1 MVAQIDN
8 DKNVQVLS
16 KPSAGETREAVVGS
30 GSDVSF
36 DFDLDAVQATQDG
49 STLVLKFEDDS
60 VLKLTDFANE
70 MEPAEVTLQD
80 GTVVSADAIMEAIG
94 EDGFIDTA
102 AGSFSTAASQA
113 PQGSGSS
120 RLDGFNDLLDGLE
133 NQEIDHALGDVARPD
148 FDSADA
154 AAVNNP
160 VVAVDDNDGTI
171 ADFNGSVSA
180 EKLDDILS
188 GSAVDPSVS
197 GNVLDND
204 IDPDGD
210 TLTVVSST
218 SNAQYGTFVLNADGT
233 WTYTLNNQ
241 NPDVVALDD
250 NEVRTDTITY
260 IVSDGQTQ
268 SEATLTVTI
277 RGTNDAP
284 IVQAE
289 AAEID
294 AVPYLTASGDA
305 AADPTV
311 SGTLQDNAHDLDT
324 NDSLTFS
331 AGVYKG
337 QYGTLTVAADGSW
350 TYQLHADN
358 DAVKTLSNDSE
369 MLKDTFT
376 YTVSDG
382 TESVS
387 SSVTI
392 DIKGTND
399 APEVAVATTDAG
411 ANSVDHSG
419 SEAIKASVTEH
430 GFEADPAGTA
440 EGKDNSPA
448 DPDIVNDSNEV
459 GSDTASG
466 TLTFTDVDSADHGN
480 AETAAGGKELT
491 YSVSVE
497 SVGADDSGSSNV
509 LSSADGASKLSVEG
523 KYGTLTYDTA
533 SGKWSYQL
541 DNNDPDTQNLFK
553 PVLGPDGKLTY
564 PETSG
569 QEKFTVQASDGHGGV
584 VSKDI
589 VIDVDGSF
597 DPVEYT
603 LTYGAESGSSN
614 RAGWNNAVGYT
625 VTYADGTT
633 ASFIAWGDA
642 HKSLNTEGGV
652 AKFLITKP
660 FVDVDFFVV
669 PQGGNFLNS
678 DSKVYV
684 DSNNVLHYFD
694 TASGKWLTSGVRA
707 GSSIRGQISTNVK
720 HVASSDADMPGEGSY
735 DFEDYVAGSHAA
747 AKNYHDVNFSV
758 SAETKVEKEYME
770 NGSVRFKITGTDHRD
785 ELHGTDYDDVITGG
799 DGDDVISGNGGTNTL
814 HGGDGNDT
822 FLGGEGADHFH
833 GGDDSDTVS
842 YENSQSRVVV
852 DLSGTVTSDGDAAND
867 TFDSIENLR
876 GSAFDDILYGDDN
889 ANRIEGGAGGD
900 YISGGKGN
908 DTIDGGSGDDDLWG
922 KEGNDTIK
930 GGSGNDLLWGGNGN
944 DTLEGGSGVDR
955 LTGGDGKDTLKGGSG
970 ADTLLGGDGADTL
983 YGDEGDDTLE
993 GGSGVDYLYGGK
1005 GDDTL
1010 DGDSGIDHLMG
1021 GEGADTLRG
1030 GGDTDFL
1037 RGEQGAD
1044 TLEGGLGADYLYGGE
1059 GADTLRGGDGDDH
1072 LIGGEGADVL
1082 EGGIGTDTANYSKDN
1097 GGAGIDVTMRGANSV
1112 GAAKGGYA
1120 EGDTLSSVERIIG
1133 SEHND
1138 RITTDAGLELVDG
1151 GAGYDRLTVTGSDSY
1166 NMSLSETDAA
1176 NAEFGADIDF
1186 NNDGNSELSAK
1197 NMNDFHFDNT
1207 GSGNDLNVNIKVD
1220 NDITQYGNFTVHS
1233 DGKATTTIDA
1243 QGHDVSNLVIG
1254 GTSADGG
1261 NVINIKNADQLNDL
1275 QIDGSN
1281 AADHITIEANSS
1293 NHVGGKYGGK
1303 NTIDGEGG
1311 DDVIDLSGVKSG
1323 SITVNAGADNDTVI
1337 AGGAK
1342 EIIDGGTGSDT
1353 VSYAGVNAGEGV
1365 EVTMRGAN
1373 SVGAAKGGNAEGD
1386 TLTSVERIIGSEHND
1401 RITTDA
1407 GLELV
1412 DGGAGYDRLTVT
1424 GSDSYNMSLSETDA
1438 ANAEF
1443 GADIDFN
1450 NDGTSDLSA
1459 KNMNDFHFDNTGSGN
1474 DLNVNIKVDND
1485 ITQYG
1490 NFTVH
1495 SDGKATTT
1503 IDAQGHD
1510 VSNLVIG
1517 GTSAAGGN
1525 VINIK
1530 NADQLNDLQID
1541 GSNAA
1546 DHITIEANSS
1556 NHVGGK
1562 YGGKNTIDGEGGDD
1576 VIDLSGVKS
1585 GSITVNAGAD
1595 NDTMIAGGAKETFNG
1610 GSGDDVVSYRNS
1622 KAVTVDLVGK
1632 NKGKGDAEGDSYDS
1646 IERIEGS
1653 SKNDTFIVDA
1663 GDSRTLSGGSGNDT
1677 VNFRH
1682 SDHGVKLNVDGH
1694 FGEKGSALNGSLE
1707 GFESFIGSK
1716 YADSLTLGANW
1727 KHVATGKGNDSVTLG
1742 TTAAVNMTIATGRGA
1757 DTIDLSNA
1765 SDGHVVV
1772 KAGHGH
1778 DTIFAGGAKETFRG
1792 GRGHDTVSY
1801 EKSGE
1806 AVTVDLVGSNNEG
1819 SGNAAGDKYR
1829 SIEEIKGTDH
1839 NDTFILG
1846 AGDTRT
1852 LDGGKGDGDVADFSQ
1867 SKAAVQVNADGS
1879 FGKVGSTTQDGHL
1892 KGFEKFVGSSADNDM
1907 LEIGGE
1913 GPFIVTIKMVNGVE
1927 SFVVTDASGNIVA
1940 QASDFENV
1948 RFTES
1953 ENVTVIGEGTASG
1966 VTVFTASNKQVD
1978 VHVQAAD
1985 NSDLIVTAGEQSDTI
2000 HLSRGSES
2008 TAHVTVNAGAGDD
2021 TMYAGAARE
2030 TFNGGAGD
2038 NDLVS
2043 YHEASAVTVDLV
2055 GNNGKGAAA
2064 GDSYNSIETI
2074 EGSTQN
2080 DTFIVGAG
2088 YTRTLNG
2095 GAGDDDVADFSQST
2109 SGVAVNVDNSFG
2121 SKGGTVA
2128 EGHLENFESLVGS
2141 NSADSL
2147 TLNGDWKNVST
2158 GKGDDSV
2165 VLGTT
2170 AAVDMSIA
2178 TGEGEDKIDLR
2189 NASSGSITV
2198 EAGKDND
2205 EILAGNATETI
2216 KGGDGSDTVSYES
2229 SDAQVNV
2236 DLSDGQKE
2244 SGGSA
2249 EGDTLDSIENVVGS
2263 DYNDTLTGNGADNRL
2278 EGGAGD
2284 DTLTGGAGN
2293 NHLYG
2298 GEGNDTFIGGAGAD
2312 SFDGGDARDATI
2324 TTDGIDTVS
2333 YEKSNAGVTA
2343 DLSDSSRN
2351 TGDAAGDAYTR
2362 IENLT
2367 GSSHA
2372 DKLIGDDNANQIDGG
2387 AGSDIIRG
2395 GAGDDILNG
2404 GDAAVENSE
2413 LINNGDFSNWGA
2425 VNGVRVPAGWRIAG
2439 DRIDGNTHDYV
2450 EVQSKDP
2457 SGIDYGTSLSQ
2468 SIHTV
2473 EGQQYTLTFTVRNDS
2488 ASAGQGNELSVHIA
2502 NALGSNLT
2510 NGSYTTSS
2518 TSSSDWT
2525 THTVTFIAGAGTST
2539 EITFD
2544 QVGASTGNAEH
2555 WGIYLDNVSVVPGV
2569 DDTIYGGYGND
2580 TIHGNSGND
2589 LLYGQE
2595 DNDTIY
2601 GDSGTDTL
2609 HGGSGDDV
2617 LYGGEN
2623 GNADSLQNLL
2633 NDGDFGGI
2641 RDEGTVNWSVHDEVE
2656 IHTDG
2661 NNQFVE
2667 IDNAGGD
2674 SNWISQS
2681 FATEAGGSYTIE
2693 FDAWNKSSR
2702 GKDGIKVDIIDSDGN
2717 VVRTEV
2723 LTHDDLSPHG
2733 QSESFTF
2740 TAVDENT
2747 TVKFY
2752 QDDSVDGRSASKGI
2766 YLDNISVVKADGD
2779 HLFGGRGDDTL
2790 NGGAGD
2796 HDILN
2801 GGTGDD
2807 TFLFTGED
2815 FGVSGQTTFIQD
2827 FGNGSDTLSFAD
2839 VISGQ
2844 GTETLD
2850 ITGFSTANG
2859 DTTITVTASQA
2870 SSSEHLTHTIILED
2884 YTDQNQAY
2892 FESLIK
2898 AGS

>member
-16 KPSAGETREAVVGS
+16 KPSAGEMREAVVGS

-49 STLVLKFEDDS
+49 NALILKFEDDS

-80 GTVVSADAIMEAIG
+80 GTVVSADAIMDAIG

-387 SSVTI
+387 SSVTV

-411 ANSVDHSG
+411 AGSVDHSG
-419 SEAIKASVTEH
+419 SDAIKASVTEH

-440 EGKDNSPA
+440 EGKNNSPA
-448 DPDIVNDSNEV
+448 DPDIVNNSNEA
-459 GSDTASG
+459 GSKAGDQLASG

-497 SVGADDSGSSNV
+497 SVGEDDFGSSNV
-509 LSSADGASKLSVEG
+509 LSSADGDSKLSVEG

-541 DNNDPDTQNLFK
+541 DNSDPDTQNLYK
-553 PVLGPDGKLTY
+553 PVLKDGKLTY

-694 TASGKWLTSGVRA
+694 TGSGKWLTSGVRA

-785 ELHGTDYDDVITGG
+785 ELHGTDYDDEIKGG
-799 DGDDVISGNGGTNTL
+799 DGDDVISGNGGTNAL
-814 HGGDGNDT
+814 YGGDGNDT

-842 YENSQSRVVV
+842 YENSQSRVIV
-852 DLSGTVTSDGDAAND
+852 DLSGAVTSGGDAAND

-930 GGSGNDLLWGGNGN
+930 GGSGNDYLWGGEGN

-955 LTGGDGKDTLKGGSG
+955 LTGGDGKDILKGGSG

-983 YGDEGDDTLE
+983 YGDEGDDILE
-993 GGSGVDYLYGGK
+993 GGSGVDHLYGGK

-1010 DGDSGIDHLMG
+1010 DGDAGIDHLMG

-1059 GADTLRGGDGDDH
+1059 GDDTLRGGDGDDH

-1120 EGDTLSSVERIIG
+1120 EGDTLTSVERIIG
-1133 SEHND
+1133 SDHND
-1138 RITTDAGLELVDG
+1138 RITTDAGLESVDG

-1186 NNDGNSELSAK
+1186 NNDGNS
-1197 NMNDFHFDNT
+1197 
-1207 GSGNDLNVNIKVD
+1207 
-1220 NDITQYGNFTVHS
+1220 
-1233 DGKATTTIDA
+1233 
-1243 QGHDVSNLVIG
+1243 
-1254 GTSADGG
+1254 
-1261 NVINIKNADQLNDL
+1261 
-1275 QIDGSN
+1275 
-1281 AADHITIEANSS
+1281 
-1293 NHVGGKYGGK
+1293 
-1303 NTIDGEGG
+1303 
-1311 DDVIDLSGVKSG
+1311 
-1323 SITVNAGADNDTVI
+1323 
-1337 AGGAK
+1337 
-1342 EIIDGGTGSDT
+1342 
-1353 VSYAGVNAGEGV
+1353 
-1365 EVTMRGAN
+1365 
-1373 SVGAAKGGNAEGD
+1373 
-1386 TLTSVERIIGSEHND
+1386 
-1401 RITTDA
+1401 
-1407 GLELV
+1407 
-1412 DGGAGYDRLTVT
+1412 
-1424 GSDSYNMSLSETDA
+1424 
-1438 ANAEF
+1438 
-1443 GADIDFN
+1443 
-1450 NDGTSDLSA
+1450 DLSA

-1474 DLNVNIKVDND
+1474 DLNVNIEVDND

-1576 VIDLSGVKS
+1576 VIDLSRVKSGSITVNAGADNDTVIAGGAKEIIDGGTGSDTVSYAGANAGEGVEVTMRGANSVGAVKGGNAEGDTLTSVERIIGSDHNDRITTDAGLESVDGGAGYDRLTVTGSDSYNMSLSETDAANAEFGADIDFNNDGNSDLSAKNMNDFHFDNTGRGNDLNVNIKVDNNITQYGNFTVHSDGKATTTIDAQGRNVSNLVIGGTNAAGGNVINIKNADHLNDLQIDGSNAADHITIEANSSNHVGGKNTIDGEGGDDVIDLSGVKS

-1610 GSGDDVVSYRNS
+1610 GSGDNDVVSYRNS

-1632 NKGKGDAEGDSYDS
+1632 NKGKGDAAGDSYDS
-1646 IERIEGS
+1646 VERIEGS

-1663 GDSRTLSGGSGNDT
+1663 GDSRTLSGGGGYDT
-1677 VNFRH
+1677 VNFKH
-1682 SDHGVKLNVDGH
+1682 SQRGAELNVDGH

-1707 GFESFIGSK
+1707 GFESFVGSK
-1716 YADSLTLGANW
+1716 HADSLTLGANW
-1727 KHVATGKGNDSVTLG
+1727 KHVSTGKGNDSVTLG

-1765 SDGHVVV
+1765 SGGNVVV
-1772 KAGHGH
+1772 KAGHGY
-1778 DTIFAGGAKETFRG
+1778 DTIYAGAAQETFRG
-1792 GRGHDTVSY
+1792 GRGNDTVSY

-1806 AVTVDLVGSNNEG
+1806 AVTVNLVGG
-1819 SGNAAGDKYR
+1819 KGKGDAAGDSYD
-1829 SIEEIKGTDH
+1829 SIERIEGSKQD
-1839 NDTFILG
+1839 DTFIVD

-1867 SKAAVQVNADGS
+1867 SKAAVQINADGS
-1879 FGKVGSTTQDGHL
+1879 FGRVGSTTQNGHL
-1892 KGFEKFVGSSADNDM
+1892 KGFEKFVGSKADNDM

-1913 GPFIVTIKMVNGVE
+1913 GPFIVTIKMINGVE
-1927 SFVVTDASGNIVA
+1927 SFVVTDASGNVVA

-1953 ENVTVIGEGTASG
+1953 EDVTVIGEGSASG
-1966 VTVFTASNKQVD
+1966 VTVFTASNKPVD

-1985 NSDLIVTAGEQSDTI
+1985 NSDLVVTAGDKNDTI
-2000 HLSRGSES
+2000 NLTSHESENS
-2008 TAHVTVNAGAGDD
+2008 AHVTVNAGAGDD

-2030 TFNGGAGD
+2030 TFNGGAG
-2038 NDLVS
+2038 
-2043 YHEASAVTVDLV
+2043 
-2055 GNNGKGAAA
+2055 
-2064 GDSYNSIETI
+2064 
-2074 EGSTQN
+2074 
-2080 DTFIVGAG
+2080 
-2088 YTRTLNG
+2088 
-2095 GAGDDDVADFSQST
+2095 
-2109 SGVAVNVDNSFG
+2109 
-2121 SKGGTVA
+2121 
-2128 EGHLENFESLVGS
+2128 
-2141 NSADSL
+2141 
-2147 TLNGDWKNVST
+2147 
-2158 GKGDDSV
+2158 
-2165 VLGTT
+2165 
-2170 AAVDMSIA
+2170 
-2178 TGEGEDKIDLR
+2178 
-2189 NASSGSITV
+2189 
-2198 EAGKDND
+2198 
-2205 EILAGNATETI
+2205 
-2216 KGGDGSDTVSYES
+2216 SDTVSYKS
-2229 SDAQVNV
+2229 SDARVDV

-2249 EGDTLDSIENVVGS
+2249 EGDTLDSIEHVVGS
-2263 DYNDTLTGNGADNRL
+2263 DYNDTLI
-2278 EGGAGD
+2278 
-2284 DTLTGGAGN
+2284 GN
-2293 NHLYG
+2293 N
-2298 GEGNDTFIGGAGAD
+2298 
-2312 SFDGGDARDATI
+2312 
-2324 TTDGIDTVS
+2324 
-2333 YEKSNAGVTA
+2333 
-2343 DLSDSSRN
+2343 
-2351 TGDAAGDAYTR
+2351 
-2362 IENLT
+2362 
-2367 GSSHA
+2367 
-2372 DKLIGDDNANQIDGG
+2372 DKNQIDGG

-2404 GDAAVENSE
+2404 GDAAVENGE
-2413 LINNGDFSNWGA
+2413 LINNGDFSNWVP
-2425 VNGVRVPAGWRIAG
+2425 VNGVRVPDGWQIPSG
-2439 DRIDGNTHDYV
+2439 RIDGYGHEYV

-2457 SGIDYGTSLSQ
+2457 SSDYGTSLSQ

-2488 ASAGQGNELSVHIA
+2488 ATAGQGNELSVHIA

-2518 TSSSDWT
+2518 TSSSGWT

-2555 WGIYLDNVSVVPGV
+2555 WGIYLDNVSVVPVV
-2569 DDTIYGGYGND
+2569 DDTIYGGAGND

-2589 LLYGQE
+2589 VLYGGA
-2595 DNDTIY
+2595 DNDILHGDEGNDILTGGTGTNTLYGGEGNDTFIGGAGEDTFYGGKTNDATITTDGIDTVSY
-2601 GDSGTDTL
+2601 EKSNAGVTADLSDFRNNAGDAANDSYVSIENLIGSSHADKLIGDGGNNQIDGGAGTDIIK
-2609 HGGSGDDV
+2609 GGVGNDV
-2617 LYGGEN
+2617 LYGGDNDHDSSLSIPVDN
-2623 GNADSLQNLL
+2623 GELNGTAGWKVSGDVDSK
-2633 NDGDFGGI
+2633 DGYLDI
-2641 RDEGTVNWSVHDEVE
+2641 GTGL
-2656 IHTDG
+2656 IGTKDG
-2661 NNQFVE
+2661 SIQ
-2667 IDNAGGD
+2667 
-2674 SNWISQS
+2674 QS
-2681 FATEAGGSYTIE
+2681 FATEAGGSYTIK
-2693 FDAWNKSSR
+2693 FDAWNGS
-2702 GKDGIKVDIIDSDGN
+2702 GDGHDGIKVDIIDSDGTT
-2717 VVRTEV
+2717 RTHV
-2723 LTHDDLSPHG
+2723 LNYTDIEG
-2733 QSESFTF
+2733 EGVYESFTF
-2740 TAVDENT
+2740 TATGSNT

-2752 QDDSVDGRSASKGI
+2752 QDTDVDGVTWGDGHVGSWDNGI
-2766 YLDNISVVKADGD
+2766 NLDNISLVKADGD
-2779 HLFGGRGDDTL
+2779 HLFGGEGNDIL

-2801 GGTGDD
+2801 GGSGDD

-2827 FGNGSDTLSFAD
+2827 FGNGSDTLKFTD
-2839 VISGQ
+2839 VIAGEGS
-2844 GTETLD
+2844 EVPD
-2850 ITGFSTANG
+2850 ITGFTIDDISSKNG

-2870 SSSEHLTHTIILED
+2870 GSSEHLTHTIVLED
-2884 YTDQNQAY
+2884 YTAQNQDDLNI
-2892 FESLIK
+2892 LIQLT
-2898 AGS
+2898 S